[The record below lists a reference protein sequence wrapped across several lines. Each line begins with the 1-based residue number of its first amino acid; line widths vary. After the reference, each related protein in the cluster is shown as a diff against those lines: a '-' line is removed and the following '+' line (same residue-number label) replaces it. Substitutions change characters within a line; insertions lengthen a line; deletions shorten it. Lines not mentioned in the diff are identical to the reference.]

1 MFRRQSETAV
11 QRNKYREKIDCSAD
25 PKIVRQEQKIETSL
39 DWILSRHG
47 ITPLGTRPMNS
58 IVDYTIDLQQAVE
71 ATRAA
76 KRAFNQLPPELRK
89 DIHNWNEL
97 LQGIDNGNIK
107 VNFGDAPAEP
117 PPAGVPPA

>member
-1 MFRRQSETAV
+1 MFRRQSETPT
-11 QRNKYREKIDCSAD
+11 QRNKYREKIDCSDD

-47 ITPLGTRPMNS
+47 IAPAGTRPMNTA
-58 IVDYTIDLQQAVE
+58 VDYTIDLQQAVE

-76 KRAFNQLPPELRK
+76 KRAFNQLPPELRQ
-89 DIHNWNEL
+89 DVRNWSEL
-97 LQGIDNGNIK
+97 LQGIDNGSIK
-107 VNFGDAPAEP
+107 INFGEAPAEK

>member
-1 MFRRQSETAV
+1 MRRQSETPKER
-11 QRNKYREKIDCSAD
+11 QKFREKIDCSGD

-47 ITPLGTRPMNS
+47 TAPLGTRPQNTA
-58 IVDYTIDLQQAVE
+58 VDYTIDLQQAVE

-76 KRAFNQLPPELRK
+76 KRAFNQLPAELRK
-89 DIHNWNEL
+89 DVHNWNQL
-97 LQGIDNGNIK
+97 LQGLDNGSIK
-107 VNFGDAPAEP
+107 VNFGEAPAEK